1 MDGPPRLSTVLR
13 FRSGDT
19 SLQNSRE
26 NLSRESD
33 RASSTTSI
41 HHPRPAQ
48 GTLNWETFAGP
59 LCQSQELHTRSA
71 RKIFLKFLG
80 SVQVVAGSD
89 ESSSEVIA
97 AEAYM
102 VYSHFCSPISN
113 SDSIKTLSSN
123 LSLQLHCGPISSSQY
138 KALKECVL
146 SLEEWRKQQNLPSP
160 FGGSPTSST
169 TNSDRKSTKLVGGKI
184 IFSPLSSAYKSSV
197 LQLIL
202 NEEYTP
208 FDQIDRINSA
218 GSPNSDLSDILRS
231 TSSAVELAT
240 LAPASINS
248 LSRNTSIDAV
258 WLLAQCTQ
266 FVSTFKSEL
275 TPESIGCSILEM
287 IQKHKSEDFLQ
298 NSLFDLLGD
307 SGIEFMFALLEHR
320 ATLSTISPQ
329 DFKRVISA
337 VSIASSHGQGGF
349 PSRERPVMGS
359 GVTVIHEDE
368 RKALKEKRKGEKK
381 LQKAYS
387 TLSELQ
393 HDGVVTISGNDGDNY
408 GRGDALEMLGFSREY
423 LEIERSLGLQG
434 GDAPPIYGNIALKPK
449 QTHAFTEGL
458 SADEII
464 SAVGA
469 GFGGATKKALPEGT
483 TETINKEG
491 GYREYSVP
499 PRIPP
504 GGRDIFEEKSRLV
517 PISSMDPLA
526 QQAFSGISHLNRL
539 QSELFETAY
548 RSSEN
553 LLVCAPTGAGK
564 TNVAML
570 TVCREIAQNLTD
582 DGTKV
587 QLDAFK
593 IVYVA
598 PMKALAQEVVA
609 KFSQR
614 LSSLGISVR
623 ELTGDMQLSK
633 QEISATQII
642 VTTPEKWDVVT
653 RKSGDGS
660 LVALVRLLIIDEVH
674 LLADERGAVIESIVA
689 RTLRLVE
696 ASQSVIRI
704 VGLSATL
711 PNYKDVGQFLR
722 VNPNKG
728 LFYFDGMYRPV
739 PLQQTFVGVTETN
752 QMKRVNIMNQISWDK
767 AIAAIKRGKQ
777 VMVFVH
783 SRKDTAKT
791 ARALRDIAVTESSL
805 SLLSP
810 FGIEASDEKS
820 SDQKGTSDKSGK
832 RLPPSSSLDSG
843 SATSSIQGEGRVN
856 LSVHQWIA
864 MQKDVENSRNA
875 ELRELFPC
883 GFGMHHAGMLRSDR
897 NLTERMF
904 AAGVIKILCCTAT
917 LAWGVNLPAH
927 TVIIKGTSVYNA
939 EQGGFADLGILDVMQ
954 IFGRAG
960 RPQFDT
966 SGEGIIIT
974 GNEKLAHYLGM
985 LTAQVPIESSF
996 IKALPDHLNAEIVS
1010 GTVTNVR
1017 EAVLWLSYTYLYVRM
1032 MKNPLVYGI
1041 THEEHMD
1048 DPLLDAKR
1056 LALITQASVDL
1067 NKYQMIR
1074 FDPASG
1080 NMAVTDLGRVASHY
1094 YVVCQSVDT
1103 FNRIIEKGGMG
1114 AGGKGQVSD
1123 ESVIGLIC
1131 QAHEFEQ
1138 IKVRDE
1144 ELQELDFLKEEARI
1158 KCSGDV
1164 ANTHGKV
1171 NVLLQAYI
1179 SNVQLR
1185 SFTLISD
1192 TAYITQSA
1200 GRLSRALF
1208 EMSLKR
1214 GWLRMAERF
1223 LTLSK
1228 AVDKRTWW
1236 STSPL
1241 RQFMG
1246 FWGLA
1251 AEVIKKLE
1259 ESGTPIDELADLQPL
1274 ELGGMVRH
1282 PKLGPRIWSL
1292 VRQIPRLD
1300 VEYQVQPITRNVLRL
1315 TLSVYPN
1322 FDWAEKVHGLNEPW
1336 WLWVADTNGETIYHS
1351 EYLSMTWRQVVSG
1364 EPIRLVFTIPVF
1376 EPLPTQYWL
1385 HCISDRWIG
1394 LSSAHE
1400 ISFKHLILPSRHS
1413 SHTDLLDLLPLP
1425 RAALRCQ
1432 EFEDLYKFTHFNP
1445 VQTQMFFTVYNTDHN
1460 VLLGAPTGSG
1470 KTVAAELAVFRLLRA
1485 HPGMKAVYVAPLK
1498 ALVSERMKDWQLK
1511 FGQRLGKKVVE
1522 LTGDVTPDALSLRT
1536 SDIVI
1541 TTPEKWDGIT
1551 RGWQKRNFV
1560 KDVGLV
1566 IFDEVHLLGEDRGPV
1581 LEVIVS
1587 RMRYIASKT
1596 GRSIRFQ
1603 GLSTALANARDL
1615 ATWLGVEDVGL
1626 FNFRPSV
1633 RPIPMETHVKG
1644 FPGQAYC
1651 PRMATMNKP
1660 AYAAICTYSPDKP
1673 VLVFVS
1679 SRRQTRLTAL
1689 ELISLC
1695 ATSSE
1700 NPRRFLRMSEDEMAN
1715 YIERIKDSAL
1725 QHTLAFGV
1733 GIHHAGLADTDRAIV
1748 EELFCSVKI
1757 QVLVCTSTLA
1767 WGVNFPAHLVIVKGT
1782 EYFDAKVGRYV
1793 DFPVTDVLQMM
1804 GRAGRPQFDTR
1815 GVSVILVHEAKKD
1828 FYKKFLYEP
1837 FPVESQLRLQLHE
1850 HINAEIIGGTIK
1862 SRSDAVDWLT
1872 WTYFYRR
1879 LVQNPA
1885 FYELDDV
1892 SVEGVKTYLY
1902 AIVDDVFRALVESQC
1917 VVLGIDAVESLQSDE
1932 ASSEIPSEDEAVAPT
1947 TLGVITSYYY
1957 LSYTSAGVF
1966 ADRLQL
1972 STFLHPSVEDM
1983 CRLLC
1988 DSPEFAEVPVRHN
2001 EDELN
2006 EKFSQKLPWD
2016 SKGSDFSS
2024 PHVKSLLLLQARLAR
2039 APVPITDYVNDT
2051 KSVLDQSLRVLNSL
2065 VDVAADFGKL
2075 RAAFSAML
2083 LTQCLVQAQLPDQSE
2098 ITQLPHIEDTHAATL
2113 SGILGFRSDKDD
2125 EKMRLST
2132 LAGHSDEEIKKAL
2145 TSQTVRLSNSQ
2156 ASDVL
2161 KVLHSLPWLQVT
2173 WTARQGSA
2181 TLASKSTSTEIINVQ
2196 TSSDTI
2202 DVEIE
2207 IQAPTAQVV
2216 GRNAWAPRFRQ
2227 KTYSWW
2233 IIISNSI
2240 NDELL
2245 AIKRISQHS
2254 GQARH
2259 NLSVDSPTSVGS
2271 HEWEIS
2277 VISDTLRGLDVKKKL
2292 SLIAS

>member
-1 MDGPPRLSTVLR
+1 MNNGPPRLSTVLR
-13 FRSGDT
+13 LRKGIDFT
-19 SLQNSRE
+19 S
-26 NLSRESD
+26 ESNERRD
-33 RASSTTSI
+33 QKLKKS
-41 HHPRPAQ
+41 
-48 GTLNWETFAGP
+48 GTLFRPGTLSWETFAG
-59 LCQSQELHTRSA
+59 QFSSSQESHTRIA
-71 RKIFLKFLG
+71 RKVFFKFLS
-80 SVQVVAGSD
+80 SVRDAAGSD
-89 ESSSEVIA
+89 ESISDVVEGEALQVYSQCCLNLNSQLSIA
-97 AEAYM
+97 A
-102 VYSHFCSPISN
+102 
-113 SDSIKTLSSN
+113 TN
-123 LSLQLHCGPISSSQY
+123 LSTLLHCGPISVPLY
-138 KALKECVL
+138 KTLRECVI
-146 SLEEWRKQQNLPSP
+146 SLEEWRKQNSLPSP
-160 FGGSPTSST
+160 LTQTPSTIDQKSPV
-169 TNSDRKSTKLVGGKI
+169 KLVGDRI
-184 IFSPLSSAYKSSV
+184 IFSPLSTVFKSSA
-197 LQLIL
+197 LQLI
-202 NEEYTP
+202 ETEHYTP
-208 FDQIDRINSA
+208 FDFINN
-218 GSPNSDLSDILRS
+218 PLQDKNDIIKFDLIDILRM
-231 TSSAVELAT
+231 TNEAVESVT
-240 LAPASINS
+240 LAPTTSAST
-248 LSRNTSIDAV
+248 SRSVDAV
-258 WLLAQCTQ
+258 WLLSQCTQ
-266 FVSTFKSEL
+266 YIAFSKCALS
-275 TPESIGCSILEM
+275 PESIGCSILEM
-287 IQKHKSEDFLQ
+287 IKKLKSDDALQ
-298 NSLFDLLGD
+298 SALFDLLGD
-307 SGIEFMFALLEHR
+307 TGVEFMFTLL
-320 ATLSTISPQ
+320 AQKASLSIISPQ
-329 DFKRVISA
+329 DFKRVASA
-337 VSIASSHGQGGF
+337 VSVASSHGQDGF
-349 PSRERPVMGS
+349 FSRERPVMGS
-359 GVTVIHEDE
+359 GVTVEHEED

-393 HDGVVTISGNDGDNY
+393 HDGIVISDG
-408 GRGDALEMLGFSREY
+408 GVGSGSESFARGDALEMLGFSKEY
-423 LEIERSLGLQG
+423 LEMERSLGLQG
-434 GDAPPIYGNIALKPK
+434 GDAPPIYGNVALRPK
-449 QTHAFTEGL
+449 QSHAYSEGL
-458 SADEII
+458 TADEVI

-469 GFGGATKKALPEGT
+469 GFGGIAKKALPEGT
-483 TETINKEG
+483 TEVINKEG
-491 GYREYSVP
+491 GYREISVP
-499 PRIPP
+499 PKLPP
-504 GGRDIFEEKSRLV
+504 GGRALFEDKSRLV
-517 PISSMDPLA
+517 SISSMDPLA
-526 QQAFSGISHLNRL
+526 QQAFAGISHLNRL
-539 QSELFETAY
+539 QSELFEAAY

-570 TVCREIAQNLTD
+570 TVCREIAQNLTE
-582 DGTKV
+582 DGASIRFDV
-587 QLDAFK
+587 FK

-623 ELTGDMQLSK
+623 ELTGDMQLTK
-633 QEISATQII
+633 QEIAATQII

-660 LVALVRLLIIDEVH
+660 LVSLVKLLIIDEVH

-722 VNPNKG
+722 VNPNRG
-728 LFYFDGMYRPV
+728 LFYFDSMYRPV
-739 PLQQTFVGVTETN
+739 PLRQTFVGVTETN
-752 QMKRVNIMNQISWDK
+752 QMKRVNVMNQIAWDK
-767 AIAAIKRGKQ
+767 AIAAIKNGKQ

-791 ARALRDIAVTESSL
+791 ARALRDIAVTESAL

-810 FGIEASDEKS
+810 FGNDASDNKGDDEKGQS
-820 SDQKGTSDKSGK
+820 KEKTGK
-832 RLPPSSSLDSG
+832 RLPPSSNG
-843 SATSSIQGEGRVN
+843 TTSTIQGEGRVN

-864 MQKDVENSRNA
+864 MQKDVESSRNA
-875 ELRELFPC
+875 ELRELFPS

-1032 MKNPLVYGI
+1032 MRNPLVYGI
-1041 THEEHMD
+1041 THEERLD

-1094 YVVCQSVDT
+1094 YVVCQSIDT

-1131 QAHEFEQ
+1131 HAHEFEQ

-1144 ELQELDFLKEEARI
+1144 ELQELDFLKGESRI
-1158 KCSGDV
+1158 KISGDV

-1228 AVDKRTWW
+1228 AVDKRSWW

-1246 FWGLA
+1246 TWGLA
-1251 AEVIKKLE
+1251 ADIIKKLE
-1259 ESGTPIDELADLQPL
+1259 DSGTPVDELADLQPL

-1292 VRQIPRLD
+1292 VRQIPRFD

-1322 FDWAEKVHGLNEPW
+1322 FDWSERIHGTNEPW

-1351 EYLSMTWRQVVSG
+1351 EYLSMTRRQVMSG
-1364 EPIRLVFTIPVF
+1364 DPIRLVFTIPVF

-1400 ISFKHLILPSRHS
+1400 ISFKHLILPTRHS
-1413 SHTDLLDLLPLP
+1413 AHTDLLDLLPLP
-1425 RAALRCQ
+1425 RAALRFP
-1432 EFEDLYKFTHFNP
+1432 EFEALYSFTHFNP

-1498 ALVSERMKDWQLK
+1498 ALVSERMKDWQRK
-1511 FGQRLGKKVVE
+1511 FGQKLGKKVVE
-1522 LTGDVTPDALSLRT
+1522 LTGDVTPDALSLRM

-1551 RGWQKRNFV
+1551 RGWRKRNFV

-1596 GRSIRFQ
+1596 GRNIRFQ

-1615 ATWLGVEDVGL
+1615 ATWLGVDDVGL

-1660 AYAAICTYSPDKP
+1660 AFAAISTYSPDKP

-1695 ATSSE
+1695 ATSSD
-1700 NPRRFLRMSEDEMAN
+1700 NPRRFLRMTEEEVSS
-1715 YIERIKDSAL
+1715 YTERIKDPAL
-1725 QHTLAFGV
+1725 QHTLTFGV

-1815 GVSVILVHEAKKD
+1815 GISVILVHEAKKD

-1850 HINAEIIGGTIK
+1850 HINAEIVGGTIS
-1862 SRSDAVDWLT
+1862 SRADAVDWLT

-1879 LVQNPA
+1879 LIQNPA
-1885 FYELDDV
+1885 FYELEDA
-1892 SVEGVKTYLY
+1892 SPEGVKTYLY
-1902 AIVDDVFRALVESQC
+1902 GIIDEIFASLAESQC
-1917 VVLGIDAVESLQSDE
+1917 VLLGIDAVESLQSDE
-1932 ASSEIPSEDEAVAPT
+1932 TVSLVPSIDEAVTST
-1947 TLGVITSYYY
+1947 TLGIITSYYY
-1957 LSYTSAGVF
+1957 LSYTAAGMF
-1966 ADRLQL
+1966 ANRLQL
-1972 STFLHPSVEDM
+1972 PVFLNPTVEDM

-2016 SKGSDFSS
+2016 SKGSDFAS
-2024 PHVKSLLLLQARLAR
+2024 PHVKALLLLQARLAR

-2051 KSVLDQSLRVLNSL
+2051 KSVLDQSLRVINSL
-2065 VDVAADFGKL
+2065 IDVAADLGKL
-2075 RAAFSAML
+2075 NAAISAMH
-2083 LTQCLVQAQLPDQSE
+2083 LTQCLVQARLPHQSV
-2098 ITQLPHIEDTHAATL
+2098 ITQLPHIEEIQADSLHLSLGLKSGKSEQILITL
-2113 SGILGFRSDKDD
+2113 SKQTDD
-2125 EKMRLST
+2125 
-2132 LAGHSDEEIKKAL
+2132 EIKKAL
-2145 TSQTVRLSNSQ
+2145 TAPNVRFSNSQ
-2156 ASDVL
+2156 VNDIL
-2161 KVLHSLPWLQVT
+2161 KVLRSLPVLNVS
-2173 WTARQGSA
+2173 WTARQGNEGSVY
-2181 TLASKSTSTEIINVQ
+2181 TDTGHKRMNVI
-2196 TSSDTI
+2196 SGGDSI
-2202 DVEIE
+2202 HLNIE
-2207 IQAPTAQVV
+2207 IQAPSIQVV
-2216 GRNAWAPRFRQ
+2216 GRSAYAPRFHQ

-2233 IIISNSI
+2233 IIVGNRL
-2240 NDELL
+2240 NGDLL
-2245 AIKRISQHS
+2245 AMKRISQHS
-2254 GQARH
+2254 GQGRH
-2259 NLSVDSPTSVGS
+2259 ELILDAPVTNDK
-2271 HEWEIS
+2271 HDWEV
-2277 VISDTLRGLDVKKKL
+2277 VIVSDTLQGLDIKL
-2292 SLIAS
+2292 PFCIFSNR

>member
-13 FRSGDT
+13 LRSGDKKIQS
-19 SLQNSRE
+19 SLAE
-26 NLSRESD
+26 NIVFGSEKS
-33 RASSTTSI
+33 ASSPHRLSL
-41 HHPRPAQ
+41 
-48 GTLNWETFAGP
+48 GSLDWETFAGP
-59 LCQSQELHTRSA
+59 SCRSQDVHTREA
-71 RKIFLKFLG
+71 RKVFLKFLG
-80 SVQVVAGSD
+80 SVKDVAGSD
-89 ESSSEVIA
+89 ASSSEIVA
-97 AEAYM
+97 SEAYV
-102 VYSHFCSPISN
+102 VYSHFCAPISN
-113 SDSIKTLSSN
+113 SNAAKSSSVSLSA
-123 LSLQLHCGPISSSQY
+123 QLHCDPISSPLYAS
-138 KALKECVL
+138 LKEFVN
-146 SLEEWRKQQNLPSP
+146 SLETWRKQQKLPSP
-160 FGGSPTSST
+160 LGTD
-169 TNSDRKSTKLVGGKI
+169 TNNSGDRKPAKLVVGRI
-184 IFSPLSSAYKSSV
+184 IFSPLSSACKSSV

-202 NEEYTP
+202 NGRYTP
-208 FDQIDRINSA
+208 LDELNDRSN
-218 GSPNSDLSDILRS
+218 GLGVYDNGDLSEILRITSASVESATFNPAVS
-231 TSSAVELAT
+231 TNSSR
-240 LAPASINS
+240 P
-248 LSRNTSIDAV
+248 IDAV

-266 FVSTFKSEL
+266 FTSISKSEL
-275 TPESIGCSILEM
+275 TPESIGCSILDM
-287 IQKHKSEDFLQ
+287 MQKLKSDDALQ
-298 NSLFDLLGD
+298 SSLFDLLGD
-307 SGIEFMFALLEHR
+307 SGVEFMFTLLEQR
-320 ATLSTISPQ
+320 AILSTISPQ
-329 DFKRVISA
+329 DFKRVVSA
-337 VSIASSHGQGGF
+337 VLIANNHGQDGL

-359 GVTVIHEDE
+359 GVTVVHEDE
-368 RKALKEKRKGEKK
+368 RKALKDKRKGERK
-381 LQKAYS
+381 LQKALS

-393 HDGVVTISGNDGDNY
+393 HDGVVTVGGNGGDKY
-408 GRGDALEMLGFSREY
+408 AGGDALEMLGFSREY
-423 LEIERSLGLQG
+423 LEMERSLGLQG
-434 GDAPPIYGNIALKPK
+434 GDAPPIYGNVALKPK
-449 QTHAFTEGL
+449 QTHVYSEGL
-458 SADEII
+458 SADEVI

-469 GFGGATKKALPEGT
+469 GFGGATKKSLPEGT
-483 TETINKEG
+483 TEIINKEG
-491 GYREYSVP
+491 GYREFSVP
-499 PRIPP
+499 PKLPP
-504 GGRDIFEEKSRLV
+504 GGRDIFEDKSRLV
-517 PISSMDPLA
+517 SISSMDPLA
-526 QQAFSGISHLNRL
+526 QQAFAGISHLNRL
-539 QSELFETAY
+539 QSELFEAAY

-570 TVCREIAQNLTD
+570 TVCREIAQNLTN
-582 DGTKV
+582 DGTSV

-598 PMKALAQEVVA
+598 PMKALAQEVVS

-614 LSSLGISVR
+614 LSSLGLSVR
-623 ELTGDMQLSK
+623 ELTGDMQLTK

-660 LVALVRLLIIDEVH
+660 LVSLVRLLIIDEVH

-752 QMKRVNIMNQISWDK
+752 QMKRVNVMNQITWDK
-767 AIAAIKRGKQ
+767 ALAAIKKGRQ

-791 ARALRDIAVTESSL
+791 ARALRDIAVTENSL

-810 FGIEASDEKS
+810 FGNEAADEKNGNE
-820 SDQKGTSDKSGK
+820 KAAADKSGK
-832 RLPPSSSLDSG
+832 RLPPSSFSSSG
-843 SATSSIQGEGRVN
+843 VVTSSIQGEGRVN
-856 LSVHQWIA
+856 LSVHQWLA
-864 MQKDVENSRNA
+864 MQKDVESSRNA

-1041 THEEHMD
+1041 THEERMD

-1074 FDPASG
+1074 FDPGSG

-1103 FNRIIEKGGMG
+1103 FNRIIEKGGLG

-1123 ESVIGLIC
+1123 ELVIGLIC

-1144 ELQELDFLKEEARI
+1144 ELQELDFLKGEARI
-1158 KCSGDV
+1158 KISGDV

-1246 FWGLA
+1246 MWGLA
-1251 AEVIKKLE
+1251 AEIIKKLE

-1315 TLSVYPN
+1315 TLSVYPS
-1322 FDWAEKVHGLNEPW
+1322 FDWSEKIHGTNEPW
-1336 WLWVADTNGETIYHS
+1336 WLWVADSNGETIYHS
-1351 EYLSMTWRQVVSG
+1351 EYLSLTRRHVVSG

-1400 ISFKHLILPSRHS
+1400 ISFKHLILPTRHS
-1413 SHTDLLDLLPLP
+1413 AHTDLLDLLPLP
-1425 RAALRCQ
+1425 RAALRCS
-1432 EFEDLYKFTHFNP
+1432 EFESLYTFTHFNP
-1445 VQTQMFFTVYNTDHN
+1445 IQTQMFFTVYNTDHN

-1470 KTVAAELAVFRLLRA
+1470 KTIAAELAVFRLLRA

-1498 ALVSERMKDWQLK
+1498 ALVSERMKDWQVK

-1522 LTGDVTPDALSLRT
+1522 LTGDVTPDALSLRM

-1551 RGWQKRNFV
+1551 RGWRKRNFV

-1626 FNFRPSV
+1626 YNFRPSV

-1660 AYAAICTYSPDKP
+1660 AFAAISTYSPDKP

-1700 NPRRFLRMSEDEMAN
+1700 NPRRFLRMSEDEVAS
-1715 YIERIKDSAL
+1715 YIERIKDPAL

-1757 QVLVCTSTLA
+1757 QILVCTSTLA

-1782 EYFDAKVGRYV
+1782 EYFDAKIGRYV

-1850 HINAEIIGGTIK
+1850 HINAEIIGGTIT

-1885 FYELDDV
+1885 FYDLEDV
-1892 SVEGVKTYLY
+1892 SPEGVRSYLFG
-1902 AIVDDVFRALVESQC
+1902 IVDEVFRALVESQC
-1917 VVLGIDAVESLQSDE
+1917 VVLGIDAVESLRSDE
-1932 ASSEIPSEDEAVAPT
+1932 SHSAIPSADEAVAPT
-1947 TLGVITSYYY
+1947 TIGVITSYYY
-1957 LSYTSAGVF
+1957 LSYTSAGMF

-1972 STFLHPSVEDM
+1972 PVFLNPTIEEM

-1988 DSPEFAEVPVRHN
+1988 DSPEFSEVPVRHN

-2024 PHVKSLLLLQARLAR
+2024 PHVKSLLLLQARLSR

-2051 KSVLDQSLRVLNSL
+2051 KSLLDQSLRVINSL
-2065 VDVAADFGKL
+2065 IDVAADLGKL
-2075 RAAFSAML
+2075 HAALSAMYL
-2083 LTQCLVQAQLPDQSE
+2083 SQCLVQARLSDQSE
-2098 ITQLPHIEDTHAATL
+2098 VTQLPHIEDSHADALRNVLGLKSDRDDSKLKLLTL
-2113 SGILGFRSDKDD
+2113 SKC
-2125 EKMRLST
+2125 
-2132 LAGHSDEEIKKAL
+2132 SDEEVKKAL
-2145 TSQTVRLSNSQ
+2145 TSQAVRLSTSQ
-2156 ASDVL
+2156 SNDVI
-2161 KVLHSLPWLQVT
+2161 KVLRSLPWLNVT
-2173 WTARQGSA
+2173 WTARQGNSSFDSNE
-2181 TLASKSTSTEIINVQ
+2181 TNKLNVLVNGD
-2196 TSSDTI
+2196 SI
-2202 DVEIE
+2202 HVEIY
-2207 IQAPTAQVV
+2207 IKAPTAQMV
-2216 GRNAWAPRFRQ
+2216 GRCAWAPRFRQ

-2233 IIISNSI
+2233 IVIGNRI
-2240 NDELL
+2240 NGELL
-2245 AIKRISQHS
+2245 AMKRISQHS

-2259 NLSVDSPTSVGS
+2259 EIIVDPPLSVGI
-2271 HEWEIS
+2271 HEWELS
-2277 VISDTLRGLDVKKKL
+2277 VISDTLRGVDVKQTIRL
-2292 SLIAS
+2292 DAS